1 MIQQAKN
8 KCHLKYST
16 DKWREKKI
24 PPNHYLNES
33 MYKINKVH
41 FTIQEEFNIDLN
53 TILGTWKKIV
63 IQK

>member
-1 MIQQAKN
+1 
-8 KCHLKYST
+8 
-16 DKWREKKI
+16 
-24 PPNHYLNES
+24 

-41 FTIQEEFNIDLN
+41 FTIQEEFKIDLN